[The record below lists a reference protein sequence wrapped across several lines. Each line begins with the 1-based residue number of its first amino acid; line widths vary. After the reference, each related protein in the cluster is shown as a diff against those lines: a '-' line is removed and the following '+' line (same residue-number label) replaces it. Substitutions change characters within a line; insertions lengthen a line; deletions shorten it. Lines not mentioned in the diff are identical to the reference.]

1 MTSLSRLDSRATAAL
16 MMAGVMATLLVGNLL
31 SSLSPMYIGALMEN
45 LHLSEADA
53 GLVMTVE
60 LIAAATSLTLFS
72 RKLVAFPPF
81 SLAAVGTAIVLA
93 AQLASGFAAHV
104 PVLLCVRAL
113 SGVGASF
120 ALLAASILISRRADP
135 DRYIAIAMVGTT
147 LAFTGIMGIC
157 GIVVARY
164 GLLGFYMVTAGS
176 TLALLPLFVAIRA
189 APLAVAESSARSP
202 PRPPTIVSGR
212 GAMIIAFVVAII
224 GLTFIGQAAWSFAQR
239 SGTNAGIAA
248 VEVAGW
254 LAGSNLL
261 TVFGAMV
268 AAWVSSRVTSI
279 VPLIVGVLATGL
291 TCAMQIGAESSW
303 AFQVPG
309 ATERLRVRLLDPVRV
324 RHRRPPRSQRHRRR
338 LPQQRGPVHPSRHPA
353 VRRRADRVQ
362 LVPVPRHRS
371 RHRHRTC
378 DRVDRAGLF
387 GGQGQLSFGLRWR
400 GCCFGL
406 ARAVPGRSAG
416 DIPVAGW
423 SSPTR
428 PHIRLDQGRLERPRS
443 TDQPSPTV

>member
-1 MTSLSRLDSRATAAL
+1 MTSLPRLDSRANAAL

-60 LIAAATSLTLFS
+60 LIAAAASLTLFS
-72 RKLVAFPPF
+72 RKLIAFPPF

-93 AQLASGFAAHV
+93 AQLASGFAAYV
-104 PVLLCVRAL
+104 PALLCVRAL
-113 SGVGASF
+113 SGIGASF

-157 GIVVARY
+157 GVVVARH

-176 TLALLPLFVAIRA
+176 TLALLPLFVTIRA
-189 APLAVAESSARSP
+189 APLAVAEPSARSA

-239 SGTNAGIAA
+239 SGTNAGIAS

-261 TVFGAMV
+261 TVLGAMV

-303 AFQVPG
+303 AFQVPVLLNGFAFGFSTPFVFGTG
-309 ATERLRVRLLDPVRV
+309 A
-324 RHRRPPRSQRHRRR
+324 
-338 LPQQRGPVHPSRHPA
+338 
-353 VRRRADRVQ
+353 
-362 LVPVPRHRS
+362 
-371 RHRHRTC
+371 
-378 DRVDRAGLF
+378 
-387 GGQGQLSFGLRWR
+387 
-400 GCCFGL
+400 
-406 ARAVPGRSAG
+406 
-416 DIPVAGW
+416 
-423 SSPTR
+423 
-428 PHIRLDQGRLERPRS
+428 RLDRS
-443 TDQPSPTV
+443 GTVVAYLNSAVLFTQAVTPLFAGELIEYSSYQSLGIILGIGTVLATVLIVPACLAAKNS